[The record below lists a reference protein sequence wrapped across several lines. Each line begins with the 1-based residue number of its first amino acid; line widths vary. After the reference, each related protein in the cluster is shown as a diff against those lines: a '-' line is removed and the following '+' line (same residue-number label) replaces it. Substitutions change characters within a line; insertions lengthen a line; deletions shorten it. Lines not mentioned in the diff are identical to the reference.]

1 MWTNTSFP
9 PPSRAMK
16 PKPFSMLNHLTVPA
30 SSTATPEDDPF
41 DVVALKFDG
50 GGGAGTAVLRSTLMI
65 SVMCGPL

>member
-1 MWTNTSFP
+1 
-9 PPSRAMK
+9 
-16 PKPFSMLNHLTVPA
+16 LNHFTVPA